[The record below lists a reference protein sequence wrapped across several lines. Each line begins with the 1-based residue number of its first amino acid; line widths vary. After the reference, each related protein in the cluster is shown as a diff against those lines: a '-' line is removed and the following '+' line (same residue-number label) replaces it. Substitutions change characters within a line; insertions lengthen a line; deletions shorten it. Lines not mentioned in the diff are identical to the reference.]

1 LGQLF
6 ANQAGKNWFKM
17 IKSMVDHLMPIAI
30 IAFQTIN
37 KYTQDGDII
46 VHSFLMTD
54 AEHTIAQKLGIPDI
68 SAQLFPVFLSTGEF
82 APVALPD
89 LPLGKYYRSSMHK
102 RNSTSLVIPHKWATL
117 CTMEELARLVQPFQL
132 AYPIAQS
139 HFHLINFSGPK
150 D

>member
-17 IKSMVDHLMPIAI
+17 IISMADHGMPIAI
-30 IAFQTIN
+30 NTFQTIN
-37 KYTQDGDII
+37 KYTQDADLI

-54 AEHTIAQKLGIPDI
+54 AGHTIAQKLRIPDI

-89 LPLGKYYRSSMHK
+89 LPLGKYYRISMHK
-102 RNSTSLVIPHKWATL
+102 RNSTSLVIPTNALHHAPWRIWHDW
-117 CTMEELARLVQPFQL
+117 CSR
-132 AYPIAQS
+132 
-139 HFHLINFSGPK
+139 FSWRTQ
-150 D
+150 